1 MSPGPDPH
9 RSDQH
14 LSGRQPKAVQSAF
27 KVLEEVARRGAGV
40 TAKEVARASGI
51 PPATTYRL
59 LNILVAEGYLVRMP
73 DLHGFALGQK
83 ASGLVGSAAAPP
95 MVCHA
100 AKLSLN
106 ELRST
111 IRFGVHLVLYGATS
125 IRVADSDPDH
135 PFTSAPL
142 ITRYLH
148 GSAIGRLYLA
158 EQPDWRA
165 VWPEAQLRASTD
177 RTVTTPSALDTLLR
191 EVRARGFSC
200 QSGELRADTACLAVP
215 VRSHSGALVAAIAL
229 AAPADRADALVPLA
243 DQVRV
248 CAEQLGPLVS

>member
-1 MSPGPDPH
+1 V
-9 RSDQH
+9 SDQY
-14 LSGRQPKAVQSAF
+14 LSGRQPKAVQSALQ
-27 KVLEEVARRGAGV
+27 VLEEVARRGAGV

-83 ASGLVGSAAAPP
+83 VSGLVGGAAAPP
-95 MVCHA
+95 TVCHA
-100 AKLSLN
+100 ARVTLN

-135 PFTSAPL
+135 PFTSAAL

-148 GSAIGRLYLA
+148 ASAIGRVYLA
-158 EQPDWRA
+158 DQHDWRA
-165 VWPEAQLRASTD
+165 AWPEARLRAATEQT
-177 RTVTTPSALDTLLR
+177 RTSPATIDALLLD
-191 EVRARGFSC
+191 VRARGYAS
-200 QSGELRADTACLAVP
+200 QRGELRTDTACLAVP
-215 VRSHSGALVAAIAL
+215 VRSHAGALVAAIAL
-229 AAPADRADALVPLA
+229 SAPVDRADALEPLVE
-243 DQVRV
+243 QVRA

>member
-1 MSPGPDPH
+1 MSAT
-9 RSDQH
+9 SDQH
-14 LSGRQPKAVQSAF
+14 LSGRQPKAVQSAL

-83 ASGLVGSAAAPP
+83 VGGLVGGAAAPP
-95 MVCHA
+95 TVCHA
-100 AKLSLN
+100 ARTTLN
-106 ELRST
+106 DLRST
-111 IRFGVHLVLYGATS
+111 IRFGVHLVLYGAAS

-148 GSAIGRLYLA
+148 ASAIGRLHLA
-158 EQPDWRA
+158 EQHDWRTA
-165 VWPEAQLRASTD
+165 WPEARLRAATD
-177 RTVTTPSALDTLLR
+177 LTTTAPVAIDALLR
-191 EVRARGFSC
+191 DVRNRGYAS
-200 QSGELRADTACLAVP
+200 QRGELRVDTACLAVP
-215 VRSHSGALVAAIAL
+215 VWSHTRALVAAIAL
-229 AAPADRADALVPLA
+229 SAPVDRADALEPLVEDVRACA
-243 DQVRV
+243 DL
-248 CAEQLGPLVS
+248 LGPLVS